1 MVARPTLI
9 ATVRRARRLEG
20 EVTLPGDKSISHRAL
35 MLGAIASG
43 ESRFRGLSTG
53 ADVRSTADCIRAL
66 GVEVSESAVRGVGM
80 HGLRRPAGA
89 LECGNSGTTMRL
101 LAGLLSAQP
110 FTCELRGDDSLTA
123 RPMDRVVTPLREMGA
138 AASWPPLVVGGRLPL
153 RGIDYVMPM
162 ASAQVKSAVL
172 LAGLF
177 AGGRTTVVEPIATR
191 NHTELMLHAMGAS
204 VAVDGRHVQVS
215 PADRLSALD
224 IEIPGDLSAASFW
237 LVASGLAP
245 HARIRIRNAGT
256 NPTRMKFIELLR
268 SVGIAVAVE
277 GARTTG
283 GESVGDLSV
292 GTAHALRPVTINGA
306 TAAEMIDELPVL
318 AVAATQLPGTSRI
331 TGAAELRV
339 KESDRIA
346 AMTEGLAAM
355 GANITALDDGWVITG
370 PRHLEGARV
379 RSHRD
384 HRVAMALAVAGL
396 LADGTTEID
405 DAECVDISYPGFFD
419 QLESLC

>member
-1 MVARPTLI
+1 MI
-9 ATVRRARRLEG
+9 ATVRRAPRLEG

-35 MLGAIASG
+35 ILGAIASG
-43 ESRFRGLSTG
+43 EGRFRGLSSG
-53 ADVRSTADCIRAL
+53 ADVKSTAECIRAL

-80 HGLRRPAGA
+80 HGLRAPAGA
-89 LECGNSGTTMRL
+89 LDCGNSGTTMRL
-101 LAGLLSAQP
+101 LAGLLSAQR
-110 FTCELRGDDSLTA
+110 FATELRGDDSLTA

-138 AASWPPLVVGGRLPL
+138 AASWPPLVVGGRAPL
-153 RGIDYVMPM
+153 HGIDYVMPV
-162 ASAQVKSAVL
+162 ASAQVKSAIL

-177 AGGRTTVVEPIATR
+177 ADARTTVVEPVATR
-191 NHTELMLHAMGAS
+191 NHTELMLAAMGAS
-204 VAVDGRHVQVS
+204 VGADGRHVQVWPAEHLS
-215 PADRLSALD
+215 PLD

-237 LVASGLAP
+237 LVAAGLVSQSRL
-245 HARIRIRNAGT
+245 RIRSAGT

-268 SVGIAVAVE
+268 GIGIAVAVE
-277 GARTTG
+277 GARMAG
-283 GESVGDLSV
+283 GEAVGDLAI
-292 GTAHALRPVTINGA
+292 GTAPNLRPVTINGA
-306 TAAEMIDELPVL
+306 IAAETIDELPVL

-331 TGAAELRV
+331 TGAGELRV

-346 AMTEGLAAM
+346 AMAEGLAAM
-355 GANITALDDGWVITG
+355 GADITALDDGWVITG